1 MLLYEWCVDTK
12 PISESF
18 EYGAG
23 INIAQQT
30 VKKIRKLTFIT
41 KLEYQMKGP
50 GKTVEV
56 GEDLLLRKNYYRGRT
71 LTGEVGILRGIKNA
85 QEKV

>member
-1 MLLYEWCVDTK
+1 
-12 PISESF
+12 
-18 EYGAG
+18 
-23 INIAQQT
+23 
-30 VKKIRKLTFIT
+30 
-41 KLEYQMKGP
+41 MKGP